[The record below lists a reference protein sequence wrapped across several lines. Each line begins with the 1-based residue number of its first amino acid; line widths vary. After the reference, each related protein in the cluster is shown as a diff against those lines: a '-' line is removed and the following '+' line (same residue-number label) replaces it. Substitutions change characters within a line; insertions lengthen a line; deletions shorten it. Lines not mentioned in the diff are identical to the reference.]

1 MKQRDPEERE
11 GVSAQLRRLLQKEE
25 EERQLVRHEVQ
36 SQEIAQSR
44 AETTDDR
51 NDPCPL
57 EPEGHAPEHSSSV
70 PVGERGINVRDGGRR
85 HGGHDAALTSTEVT
99 SSTKH
104 GPPASS

>member
-11 GVSAQLRRLLQKEE
+11 GVSAQLRYRVQKEE
-25 EERQLVRHEVQ
+25 EHRLLRHEAR

-57 EPEGHAPEHSSSV
+57 TRLSIRRQSRLASAASTFAT
-70 PVGERGINVRDGGRR
+70 VGVVMAD
-85 HGGHDAALTSTEVT
+85 TT
-99 SSTKH
+99 
-104 GPPASS
+104 PP

>member
-11 GVSAQLRRLLQKEE
+11 GVSAQLRYRVQKEE
-25 EERQLVRHEVQ
+25 EHRLLRHEAR

-85 HGGHDAALTSTEVT
+85 YGGDDATLTSTEVT

>member
-1 MKQRDPEERE
+1 MKQRNPEERE
-11 GVSAQLRRLLQKEE
+11 GGSAQLRYRVQKEE
-25 EERQLVRHEVQ
+25 EHRLLRHEAR
-36 SQEIAQSR
+36 SQEREQYR
-44 AETTDDR
+44 AKTTDDR
-51 NDPCPL
+51 NTPSPL

-70 PVGERGINVRDGGRR
+70 PVGERGINVREGGRR